1 MLCSRPDLRL
11 IKQDSVYRPSAEAGL
26 RRGARRAG
34 WVKPY
39 VAARAGCAVV
49 PVTIKNTGY
58 LMPVGDEFYAG
69 GRLRKGDVTMVVHA
83 PLYADPS
90 VKDPVADLQ
99 ERAREAIA
107 SRL

>member
-1 MLCSRPDLRL
+1 M
-11 IKQDSVYRPSAEAGL
+11 
-26 RRGARRAG
+26 
-34 WVKPY
+34 

-69 GRLRKGDVTMVVHA
+69 GRLRRGDVEMVVHA
-83 PLYADPS
+83 PLYADPT
-90 VKDPVADLQ
+90 KADPVADLQ

>member
-1 MLCSRPDLRL
+1 M
-11 IKQDSVYRPSAEAGL
+11 SAETPASASLASTAPGSSAP
-26 RRGARRAG
+26 RSAF
-34 WVKPY
+34 V